1 MLIIIETLL
10 LLLGILFLSL
20 SLSRHFN
27 QVASKKRLSTRNFW
41 LYRISG
47 YIFLLL
53 AGIYAADVWGLT
65 LGLVYW
71 CAISTVVS
79 LLITLTLTFKPRW
92 LVIMK
97 VISLRTK

>member
-1 MLIIIETLL
+1 MLILIETL
-10 LLLGILFLSL
+10 ILFLGFLCLSL
-20 SLSRHFN
+20 SLSRHYN
-27 QVASKKRLSTRNFW
+27 QVAPKKRLSTRNLW

-47 YIFLLL
+47 YILLLL
-53 AGIYAADVWGLT
+53 AGIYAVYEWGFT

-71 CAISTVVS
+71 CAIATIVS

-92 LVIMK
+92 LAIMK